1 MSCNPKVGCG
11 AVLGGLPT
19 GREKKMTECTRY
31 QHAKFQGDR
40 QHFVLISEVVAMA
53 SNNFFQSSFIH

>member
-40 QHFVLISEVVAMA
+40 QHKNIMKELCLIVL
-53 SNNFFQSSFIH
+53 F

>member
-19 GREKKMTECTRY
+19 GREKKMTEYTRY

-40 QHFVLISEVVAMA
+40 QHKNIMKELCLIVL
-53 SNNFFQSSFIH
+53 F